1 MENFRKILG
10 AFASDMQKYSSDDTI
25 TRFVYQ
31 NKTHFLISALVGS
44 KSEGMSF
51 EQLCNTINTNICSR
65 STIQKVLEIGVKCEA
80 FTKKTSENDK
90 RVRHYQL
97 TGATKNFFNEWVKRQ
112 KTIFKKL

>member
-1 MENFRKILG
+1 MENFREILG
-10 AFASDMQKYSSDDTI
+10 AFASDMQKYSSDDSI

-31 NKTHFLISALVGS
+31 NKTHFLISALIGS

-65 STIQKVLEIGVKCEA
+65 STIQKVLDIGVKCGA

-90 RVRHYQL
+90 RVRRYQL
-97 TGATKNFFNEWVKRQ
+97 TGDTANFFNEWVDRQ
-112 KTIFKKL
+112 KTIFKTI